1 MKRVS
6 AFSLSAPCYYYVS
19 WCNHGLLSC
28 GTCHSL
34 MFESDWLICN
44 LRIIRFHLWEVER
57 MLLESKPLSMN
68 CVAAKKIYMQ

>member
-44 LRIIRFHLWEVER
+44 LRVATLISFFSLFCSHTFFCLVLIIFEFD
-57 MLLESKPLSMN
+57 
-68 CVAAKKIYMQ
+68 Y